1 MQSWSSHG
9 QVSTPL
15 FQHPLCL
22 SSLICLL
29 IVLFIPFI
37 HRQSD
42 QFIIKVHVG
51 CGAGII
57 TWCTF
62 SPGALSLY
70 ELKESGI
77 NALMQIAKH
86 LQQFLKKQGEY
97 YLPL

>member
-1 MQSWSSHG
+1 MQSWSSLN
-9 QVSTPL
+9 TPL
-15 FQHPLCL
+15 ERSSL
-22 SSLICLL
+22 SSLICLP

-37 HRQSD
+37 HHQSD

-57 TWCTF
+57 MWCTF

-77 NALMQIAKH
+77 NALMQIAKR
-86 LQQFLKKQGEY
+86 LQQFFL
-97 YLPL
+97 